1 MDSSPI
7 TAWANSSAY
16 FTFANHESVIV
27 AVLLISIAMTIYVIG
42 GIMRHE
48 KKAEEEL
55 SGIVESA
62 ESADFGEVAEEI
74 N

>member
-7 TAWANSSAY
+7 TAWSHASAY

-27 AVLLISIAMTIYVIG
+27 AVFLLSVAMTIYIIG

-48 KKAEEEL
+48 KSAEEAL
-55 SGIVESA
+55 TGS
-62 ESADFGEVAEEI
+62 SADSVEPTGIPVGAEE
-74 N
+74 